1 MTRVIIEE
9 HIYSNKFTS
18 SEIKGNPTLLWN
30 ESCTYTLCDAGLL
43 RHHTLKQ
50 NLAILT
56 VFSDILTPCCVLT
69 LTLTKNK
76 GGLKPRKRKL
86 HISFEHLNQCSRQKK
101 YGIHILVQY
110 FLYLET
116 NRQPLHVTQWMISD
130 PSVLSSLLIHHVQ
143 CLENVRLIIFMTK
156 SNYQDVGTRATP
168 HFVGTQKRIRI
179 HPGYASNGCRG
190 RRKKKRSLIS
200 L

>member
-1 MTRVIIEE
+1 MV
-9 HIYSNKFTS
+9 SNLENENFTFRL
-18 SEIKGNPTLLWN
+18 N
-30 ESCTYTLCDAGLL
+30 
-43 RHHTLKQ
+43 
-50 NLAILT
+50 
-56 VFSDILTPCCVLT
+56 
-69 LTLTKNK
+69 
-76 GGLKPRKRKL
+76 
-86 HISFEHLNQCSRQKK
+86 ISINAHARRSHR
-101 YGIHILVQY
+101 LVQY

-200 L
+200 LWNRNHCPCHQSWHIFSVQFTSEIFNELLYPPTSSNRLHLTFHQRFSFFHATASW